1 MSSMS
6 VPSSSA
12 PPEPVRRTKVLGP
25 VRLSTFLLLMVVVA
39 LLIALYAQRVHEAQL
54 RDALSTY
61 RNYRQEGMY
70 DALDQPVALTYPD
83 GASLDVV
90 LKAVRMR
97 TSKNPKMPKI
107 PVGIPIYVDPIGLQ
121 EAEVSLNSPVKRPP
135 SADTMAFGEH
145 LRRVLESVG
154 LGYIVKDGYIMIT
167 SGDSIDVPV
176 GEDADLYLQYRDVL
190 R

>member
-1 MSSMS
+1 MS

-12 PPEPVRRTKVLGP
+12 PHETAHRTRVLRP
-25 VRLSTFLLLMVVVA
+25 IRLSTFLLLMVVVA

-70 DALDQPVALTYPD
+70 DALDQPIALTYPD
-83 GASLDVV
+83 GAPLDQV
-90 LKAVRMR
+90 LKDIRMK
-97 TSKNPKMPKI
+97 TTKNPMMPKL
-107 PVGIPIYVDPIGLQ
+107 PTGIPIYVDPIGLQ
-121 EAEVSLNSPVKRPP
+121 EAEVSLNSTVKRPP

-154 LGYIVKDGYIMIT
+154 LGYEVKHGFLMIT
-167 SGDSIDVPV
+167 SKDSVDVPV
-176 GEDADLYLQYRDVL
+176 ADDTDPYLQYRDVL